1 MDFSEASQKFAE
13 LREGYRQGRLTD
25 AQFRSAVDQLRF
37 RDRSGSWW
45 AFDPRTGGWLFWN
58 GTTWIPAYTGQAA
71 SAPLSS
77 APVTGPDPRTADKK
91 LMDIDTFRQ
100 MGRSIPW
107 HKRPQKWWD
116 LLSILGGITA
126 AVIWFIY
133 GGIRGQSEGF
143 DFISPVLMIG
153 IPVFLVMYRPQID
166 DILIPLLPHRRKVPK
181 LLLIGLGIAVP
192 FLTAWMLYNIFIIRN
207 YPLMHYNMLIGTFA
221 AYAIT
226 REPILGTGYR
236 PWPKP
241 NLKVPLFLLVF
252 LTVIIRVVSADH
264 CLTDPLNAQDCLR
277 SGGFAEAIAGM
288 ASAGV
293 AGAVNA
299 PEIARNLL
307 QPPPPGSGTDVSDG
321 SDWAQT
327 PEEKAEAARQ
337 KAEREKEIAEFWK
350 DAEQEKIREEAEK
363 HRGLVRDPESGDW
376 LTPEM
381 AQRVARERAEP
392 GIRDE
397 MIRRLED
404 MQTEVRYGDHV
415 FGNRAV
421 HEDAAIERM
430 LEQLRSGGEIDMGQ
444 YNRIYGAFR
453 NDVMGNT
460 LRDWE
465 IPQQDPPREGWSGWL
480 RDTVEDYTDVA
491 GEAIAYSIK
500 EVVTGRDADGNTSVS
515 GIGGR
520 ILSGILSGGT
530 TEFIFTP
537 GSAVFTM
544 QDKIN
549 QGVGDG
555 DSDLEAGLKVWG
567 WAVCQDVLLP
577 EGIQRGISFAGGRA
591 LEWVA
596 RNYPDM
602 VENIADK
609 VLRGWEFV
617 NKPVNISTDGGN
629 VLIDVG
635 GESASRAVSQSADD
649 LTNAVKTGSGD
660 AEITLRSRA
669 EQIKNLQQNG
679 MDDAVN
685 AIKQRAATGEIGPG
699 LKDPRFVPAPDADV
713 EKLLAG
719 IPEKTRRSI
728 EMHAENTG
736 SMPFVRPS
744 DAPVPDIEAGRF
756 GTKPVSIKS
765 NTLDPIDAD
774 LGFPNVKNKV
784 AACGEPVLPPR
795 TSDMTNEYWNA
806 LENRFR
812 QRMTDYQNNKPI
824 LDHLV
829 QENKITWDP
838 NGDRIIR
845 DFETGKPLAPDT
857 DMLAITDATRTVT
870 DPVTGVEKV
879 VPIDGSTPFT
889 AKPISPYTQNR
900 FTQGAMADG
909 AINHPDEFSWQVT
922 KGAEQYGPPGSPEYN
937 AAVQKNVVVDNR
949 ILNSHRPPN
958 AEAIPGIGAPG
969 GKPALG
975 YNGITKK
982 WYAFYYDGGMRQ
994 V

>member
-1 MDFSEASQKFAE
+1 
-13 LREGYRQGRLTD
+13 
-25 AQFRSAVDQLRF
+25 
-37 RDRSGSWW
+37 
-45 AFDPRTGGWLFWN
+45 
-58 GTTWIPAYTGQAA
+58 
-71 SAPLSS
+71 
-77 APVTGPDPRTADKK
+77 
-91 LMDIDTFRQ
+91 MDIGTFRQ
-100 MGRSIPW
+100 IGRNTPW
-107 HKRPQKWWD
+107 HQRPQKWWD
-116 LLSILGGITA
+116 LFSILGGITA

-133 GGIRGQSEGF
+133 SGIRSSSEGL
-143 DFISPVLMIG
+143 DLLSPLLMIG
-153 IPVFLVMYRPQID
+153 IPVFLVTYRAQLD
-166 DILIPLLPHRRKVPK
+166 DILIPLQPHRKKFPRLMLV
-181 LLLIGLGIAVP
+181 GAGIAVP
-192 FLTAWMLYNIFIIRN
+192 FLTAFLLYNVFFVRN
-207 YPLMHYNMLIGTFA
+207 YPLMHWNMLIGTFT
-221 AYAIT
+221 AYAFT
-226 REPILGTGYR
+226 REPVLAKGYQAPR
-236 PWPKP
+236 GLP
-241 NLKVPLFLLVF
+241 LKIPLFLFLFCSVLVR
-252 LTVIIRVVSADH
+252 IVSSDH

-277 SGGFAEAIAGM
+277 SQGFAEVIAGT
-288 ASAGV
+288 ASSAASTAING
-293 AGAVNA
+293 
-299 PEIARNLL
+299 PEIVRTLS
-307 QPPPPGSGTDVSDG
+307 QQEPPPPPDSTDG
-321 SDWAQT
+321 SDWART

-337 KAEREKEIAEFWK
+337 RAQREREIAEFMR
-350 DAEQEKIREEAEK
+350 DSQIERARELEES
-363 HRGLVRDPESGDW
+363 HRGMIQDPETGDW
-376 LTPEM
+376 MTPGV
-381 AQRVARERAEP
+381 AQQVARERAEP
-392 GIRDE
+392 AIRQE
-397 MIRRLED
+397 MERRLED

-430 LEQLRSGGEIDMGQ
+430 LSQLRSGGGIDMEQ

-465 IPQQDPPREGWSGWL
+465 IPQQDPPRDGWSGWL
-480 RDTVEDYTDVA
+480 QDTVEDYTEVA

-520 ILSGILSGGT
+520 IIAGILSGGT

-577 EGIQRGISFAGGRA
+577 EGVQRGISFAGGRA

-602 VENIADK
+602 VEEVAEK
-609 VLRGWEFV
+609 VLRGWDFV
-617 NKPVNISTDGGN
+617 NKPVSFSTDGGN
-629 VLIDVG
+629 ILIDVG

-649 LTNAVKTGSGD
+649 LTNAVKPGPGD

-679 MDDAVN
+679 MDDAAN

-699 LKDPRFVPAPDADV
+699 LKDPRFVPAQDADV
-713 EKLLAG
+713 EKMLAG
-719 IPEKTRRSI
+719 IPEKTRKSI

-744 DAPVPDIEAGRF
+744 DAPVLDIETGRV

-765 NTLDPIDAD
+765 NTLDAIDGD

-795 TSDMTNEYWNA
+795 TSDMTDEYWNA

-829 QENKITWDP
+829 QENKISWDP

-845 DFETGKPLAPDT
+845 DYTTGKPLAPDT
-857 DMLAITDATRTVT
+857 DMLAVTDATRTVT
-870 DPVTGVEKV
+870 DPVTGVQKV

-922 KGAEQYGPPGSPEYN
+922 KGAEQYGPPGSPEYS

-949 ILNSHRPPN
+949 ILNSHRPPG
-958 AEAIPGIGAPG
+958 AEVIPGIGAPG
-969 GKPALG
+969 GKPVLG